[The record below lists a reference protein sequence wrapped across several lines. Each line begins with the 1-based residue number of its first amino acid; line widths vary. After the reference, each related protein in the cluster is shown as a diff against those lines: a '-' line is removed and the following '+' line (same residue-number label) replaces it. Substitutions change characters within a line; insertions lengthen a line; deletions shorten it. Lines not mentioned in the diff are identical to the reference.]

1 MKAHAPDATTTLF
14 SLTSQRA
21 SKPRMR
27 RGGWSWGPVEGVKLR
42 VLSLGAGVQSTTLA
56 LMAAHGEI
64 GPMPDY
70 AIFADT
76 GDESAATLETVEWL
90 ASGNVLPFPMHRVS
104 AGRKISD
111 DIRLR
116 ATEGPGGSRRFASA
130 PFFTANGGRGRR
142 QCTREFKIEPIER
155 EQRRLAGYLPRQIMP
170 KGSVEVWIGISLDE
184 VVRAG
189 AAFARWAVHRH
200 PLLEL
205 RMTRQDCVTWL
216 SRHAYPV
223 PEKSACTFCPNR
235 TDFEWRRLKD
245 RDPAGFSTAVEIDE
259 LCRQT
264 PGMRHQEFV
273 HASRRP
279 LGEVD
284 FSSAEDRGQG
294 MLDICEAGCGL

>member
-1 MKAHAPDATTTLF
+1 MNARNPETTTALF
-14 SLTSQRA
+14 ALTSQQSPTPRA
-21 SKPRMR
+21 R
-27 RGGWSWGPVEGVKLR
+27 RGGWSWGPVEGAKLR
-42 VLSLGAGVQSTTLA
+42 VLSLGAGIQSTTLA
-56 LMAAHGEI
+56 LMAAQGEI
-64 GPMPDY
+64 GPMPDC

-76 GDESAATLETVEWL
+76 GDESTPTLETVAWL
-90 ASGNVLPFPMHRVS
+90 SSGNVLPFPIHRVS

-130 PFFTANGGRGRR
+130 PFFTGNGGRGRR
-142 QCTREFKIEPIER
+142 QCTREFKIEPIEK

-170 KGSVEVWIGISLDE
+170 KGTVEVWIGISLDE

-200 PLLEL
+200 PLLEK
-205 RMTRQDCVTWL
+205 RMTRQDCVAWL
-216 SRHAYPV
+216 RRHDYPV
-223 PEKSACTFCPNR
+223 PEKSACIFCPNR
-235 TDFEWRRLKD
+235 TDFEWRRLKE
-245 RDPAGFSTAVEIDE
+245 RDPASFAAAVEIDA
-259 LCRQT
+259 LCRQA

-279 LGEVD
+279 LAEID

>member
-1 MKAHAPDATTTLF
+1 MNARVPFDTTGQF
-14 SLTSQRA
+14 SLTPQTSP
-21 SKPRMR
+21 KPRMR
-27 RGGWSWGPVEGVKLR
+27 RGSWSWGPVDDVKLR
-42 VLSLGAGVQSTTLA
+42 VLSLGAGIQSTTLA
-56 LMAAHGEI
+56 LMAAHGEV
-64 GPMPDY
+64 GPMPDC

-76 GDESAATLETVEWL
+76 GDESGATLETLEWL
-90 ASGNVLPFPMHRVS
+90 SSGNVLPFPIHRVS

-116 ATEGPGGSRRFASA
+116 AIEGPGGSRRFASA

-142 QCTREFKIEPIER
+142 QCTREFKIEPIEK

-170 KGSVEVWIGISLDE
+170 KGTVEVWIGISLDE

-216 SRHAYPV
+216 RRQHYPV
-223 PEKSACTFCPNR
+223 PEKSACVFCPNR
-235 TDFEWRRLKD
+235 TDFEWRRLKE
-245 RDPAGFSTAVEIDE
+245 RDPAGFAVAVEIDA
-259 LCRQT
+259 LCRQA

-273 HASRRP
+273 HVSRRP
-279 LGEVD
+279 LCEVD
-284 FSSAEDRGQG
+284 LSSAEDRGQG
-294 MLDICEAGCGL
+294 MLDICDAGCGL

>member
-1 MKAHAPDATTTLF
+1 MNARSDTVPPL
-14 SLTSQRA
+14 SLAESRP
-21 SKPRMR
+21 SRPRLR
-27 RGGWSWGPVEGVKLR
+27 RGGWAWGPVEGAKLR

-90 ASGNVLPFPMHRVS
+90 SSGNVLPFPVNRVS

-116 ATEGPGGSRRFASA
+116 AIEGPGGARRFASA

-155 EQRRLAGYLPRQIMP
+155 EQRRLAGYKPRQVMP
-170 KGSVEVWIGISLDE
+170 VKTVEVWIGISTDE

-189 AAFARWAVHRH
+189 AAFSRWAVHRF
-200 PLLEL
+200 PLLEQ
-205 RMTRQDCVTWL
+205 RMSRQDCATWL
-216 SRHAYPV
+216 KRHDYPV
-223 PEKSACTFCPNR
+223 PEKSACVFCPNR
-235 TDFEWRRLKD
+235 TDYEWRRLKEC
-245 RDPAGFSTAVEIDE
+245 DPAGFAAAVEIDE
-259 LCRQT
+259 LCRQS

-273 HASRRP
+273 HRLRRP
-279 LGEVD
+279 LGEID